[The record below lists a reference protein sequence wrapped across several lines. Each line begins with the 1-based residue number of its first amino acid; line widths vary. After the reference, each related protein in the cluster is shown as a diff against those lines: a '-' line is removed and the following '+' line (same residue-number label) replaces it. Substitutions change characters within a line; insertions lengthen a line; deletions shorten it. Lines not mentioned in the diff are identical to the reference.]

1 MTAQGKERRHQNV
14 RTLPHI
20 PHKYTESQYHAQWEK
35 MGLAEAGVESGSPAP
50 TWPFSYLKTQKRAGA
65 PNGAPARSY
74 RKKMR
79 KTTWSTRYPRGCR
92 RYENQ

>member
-35 MGLAEAGVESGSPAP
+35 MGLAEAGVEYGSPAP
-50 TWPFSYLKTQKRAGA
+50 TWPFSYLKAKKGRRAQRRAG
-65 PNGAPARSY
+65 
-74 RKKMR
+74 
-79 KTTWSTRYPRGCR
+79 PRLLRENEKNYLVYALPLGFR